1 MTTTAERDWLGGAIA
16 TCGGSALVAGALLPW
31 LSLFAGL
38 HRYAGVAGL
47 NGRVL
52 LVGGALAV
60 AGGLAMFAR
69 PRRRLRPLLGALG
82 VALAAFAAWVIVGLR
97 ETVHALAHHPLLL
110 ARPGSGLY
118 VALAGALL
126 MTVLFVPLPRQSVAL
141 PERSGE
147 GREREDF

>member
-1 MTTTAERDWLGGAIA
+1 MTTRAERDWLGGAIA
-16 TCGGSALVAGALLPW
+16 ICGGGALVTGALLPW

-52 LVGGALAV
+52 LVGGALAI
-60 AGGLAMFAR
+60 AGGVAMFAR
-69 PRRRLRPLLGALG
+69 PRRRLRALLGALG
-82 VALAAFAAWVIVGLR
+82 LALAAFATWVLAGLR
-97 ETVHALAHHPLLL
+97 ATLHGLAHHPLLL

-126 MTVLFVPLPRQSVAL
+126 MTVLFVPLPRQTASV

-147 GREREDF
+147 R